1 LLVRDE
7 HELVQKAVGSWV
19 REAGK
24 KDQKRLL
31 RFLKAHA
38 GTMPRP
44 MLRYPVEQLAPE
56 VRAKY
61 ISRVTKG

>member
-1 LLVRDE
+1 
-7 HELVQKAVGSWV
+7 LVQKAVGSWI

-31 RFLKAHA
+31 RFLKLHA

-44 MLRYPVEQLAPE
+44 MLRHAVEQLAPE

-61 ISRVTKG
+61 IS

>member
-1 LLVRDE
+1 MTNTSWSRKRWAQWIRD
-7 HELVQKAVGSWV
+7 
-19 REAGK
+19 AGK
-24 KDQKRLL
+24 KDRKRLL

-44 MLRYPVEQLAPE
+44 MLRNAVEQLAPE

-61 ISRVTKG
+61 VSTRG

>member
-7 HELVQKAVGSWV
+7 HDLVQKAVGSCL

-24 KDQKRLL
+24 KDPKRLV
-31 RFLKAHA
+31 RFLKAHG

-44 MLRYPVEQLAPE
+44 MLRYAVEQLAPE

-61 ISRVTKG
+61 IS